1 MSAKSPLFR
10 VNVSPSNDSCRY
22 AQTKQKTSQVK
33 CKHKKRGPSVIVLQ
47 QPRELSDFNHL
58 HALTWE
64 DGSFYADKLRTDE
77 EICFFNNGER
87 SSLATKAISYE
98 NILVSTSGED
108 YEDVHCDSCND
119 SAYVSDHLEDT
130 VSEETERGTP
140 ETPTD
145 FDDSNTI
152 SFLPNRKEIGRSHSD
167 GFSSK
172 NQHLEGKLSKRRH
185 KGVHKNSD
193 RSKNCFSN
201 GNACSDNY
209 GPCVESDCLS
219 QDQTFTDLT
228 APQCIETAIDDDR
241 LILDA
246 SETDLLG
253 NDSDSSPDV
262 CSMDV
267 GSVSDWQEVTTT
279 DSDVW
284 PEQNLVSPKRKSRRP
299 YGHLTSNTH
308 GSKAE
313 TMGNCTYLWE
323 FLLHL
328 LQSKQYCPQ
337 YIRWVNK
344 DHGIF
349 KLMNTKAVSQIWG
362 VIKNKPRMNYE
373 TMGRALRYYYARG
386 ILKKV
391 DGQRLVYQFAG
402 VPWNTAVAA
411 VTAECQMENQ
421 SAVT

>member
-1 MSAKSPLFR
+1 MSTQGPLFR
-10 VNVSPSNDSCRY
+10 VGLSPSTDGCRC
-22 AQTKQKTSQVK
+22 AQTKQKTFPVK
-33 CKHKKRGPSVIVLQ
+33 CKHKKRGPSVIVLR
-47 QPRELSDFNHL
+47 QPSELSDFNHL

-64 DGSFYADKLRTDE
+64 DGSFYADKQRTDE
-77 EICFFNNGER
+77 EICSINNGGR
-87 SSLATKAISYE
+87 SSTRKNAISSE

-108 YEDVHCDSCND
+108 YEDVYCDSCND

-130 VSEETERGTP
+130 VGEETERGTP

-145 FDDSNTI
+145 CDDSNTI
-152 SFLPNRKEIGRSHSD
+152 CFLPNRKEIGRSHSD
-167 GFSSK
+167 GFSSR
-172 NQHLEGKLSKRRH
+172 NQQLEGKVSKRRH
-185 KGVHKNSD
+185 KGVHKNSE
-193 RSKNCFSN
+193 RSKNCSSD
-201 GNACSDNY
+201 ACSDND
-209 GPCVESDCLS
+209 GTCIESECLS

-228 APQCIETAIDDDR
+228 APQCLETAIEDR
-241 LILDA
+241 LMLDA
-246 SETDLLG
+246 SEEADLLG

-279 DSDVW
+279 DSDAW
-284 PEQNLVSPKRKSRRP
+284 PEQNLVSPKRKPRRP
-299 YGHLTSNTH
+299 YGHLTSSTH

-313 TMGNCTYLWE
+313 AMGNCTYLWE

-411 VTAECQMENQ
+411 VAAECQVENQ
-421 SAVT
+421 SEIT